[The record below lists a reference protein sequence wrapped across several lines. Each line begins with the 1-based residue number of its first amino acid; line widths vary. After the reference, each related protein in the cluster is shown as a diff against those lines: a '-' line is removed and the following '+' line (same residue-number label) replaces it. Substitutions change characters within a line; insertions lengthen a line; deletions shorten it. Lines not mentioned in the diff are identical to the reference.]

1 MSFSSANSLASQQ
14 ATSHRGLARVSLDSL
29 HFEHPLVLEK
39 HRNESLDN
47 VQRLEKIFER
57 SGCLRLH
64 DENILNAVVREDDLA
79 TALSRSNLTAAALR
93 RIISATDAPALHL
106 EKVSCLTGLHR
117 IRAADR
123 FLDPNDKWWTV
134 RLFSNDTPQPVL
146 CHIIESYANEQKPR
160 DGDIF
165 RKIRYYHREKDA
177 EAENRWWARL
187 DKSKPKDLRQLLK
200 RHKLASAFDAL
211 IDFPGL
217 WAKIQLGA
225 LHRLLT
231 LKCDEEMIRYLNHVA
246 LTWTT
251 ILKYES
257 TTMSPSIVDA
267 VTVSHLEL
275 LAPNHSKIDRDLLL
289 DLMDRQILF
298 PSVIDNQQRRALASN
313 LCATIGLI
321 PSLWTFF
328 EVLKY
333 LEPMCEILKD
343 LIGGKQKRTIHSSLM
358 ANYYPPATPMVQI
371 SDTTEAEITIPLSK
385 AEAAKV
391 SYIELWAFCGRHFDG
406 LTAFTPRKEINGTK
420 PLVKGPNSVL
430 WHHLAKFA
438 VSRGFKTKRA
448 QELAATDPYTQLA
461 REYLYKA
468 NPICASP
475 KDSQVRRVVHA
486 SYPEVNIRGPETL
499 PEALHITKERR
510 SGRTFESDLEYD
522 KKLLFLPHVYGS
534 DNPEEASLRLSRRY
548 LFSTL
553 FGNFQLQHEMLGT
566 HKASAFLNLG
576 AELMELD
583 TTIDCGPEAGAYTD
597 SDDEMSQT
605 VASQE
610 HYQKMLLEKEEQVR
624 ELERQIEVTEYEK
637 SNLLSERDALYAE
650 QQKNAAI
657 SQQITDLQRRR
668 SVLEGEVNQVRAE
681 NLRINQ
687 QAVEIRNK
695 ASDLQVQNVA
705 LKEQLR
711 MLQLEG
717 ANSSRELEV
726 LKLRERSTGSQASNV
741 AQTKGRRKAIKGHE
755 NPFKII
761 KKKDEDLKA
770 IKEKEEAVSSA
781 LVLKEPTYED
791 KIQTALSGGGAQEI
805 WKGRLPVNNPVCF
818 VIDSVDQQGNLCGI
832 SIALDL
838 NAKIRIRELLAINE
852 VVGRF
857 IGTDARRAT
866 IEGKFLPDVSSYLQ
880 TGFWGPKTMLLV
892 GSQSC
897 IEEYR
902 RGALYTRL
910 MQSTEQPAEDPASAV
925 GITNTMMVP
934 WEEIDSS
941 ESEMGLDME
950 DEINNAGMRDIG
962 A

>member
-267 VTVSHLEL
+267 VTVNHLEL

-695 ASDLQVQNVA
+695 ASDLQ
-705 LKEQLR
+705 R

-818 VIDSVDQQGNLCGI
+818 VIDSVDQQ
-832 SIALDL
+832 
-838 NAKIRIRELLAINE
+838 
-852 VVGRF
+852 VGRF

-880 TGFWGPKTMLLV
+880 TGFWGPKTMLL
-892 GSQSC
+892 
-897 IEEYR
+897 
-902 RGALYTRL
+902 
-910 MQSTEQPAEDPASAV
+910 STEQPAEDPASAV